1 MCNNN
6 TQKIILAERQTKFD
20 HFDFMQI
27 VIGYICSSENQKF
40 YTHNQV
46 KSVMRINQKET
57 IEKTSNYFK
66 ISISFN

>member
-1 MCNNN
+1 
-6 TQKIILAERQTKFD
+6 
-20 HFDFMQI
+20 MQI

-40 YTHNQV
+40 YTNYQV